1 MKKGINDK
9 RLSLH
14 QNVDART
21 VLTNA
26 HDGRQFHMK
35 KTFCAH
41 TLVTPTGDMPV
52 ILSLCIRTR
61 GKYITSP
68 FSRVTSHTGMIAC
81 WQLYID
87 SRLIPFVKEVF
98 FEYTSVSVND
108 DGCCIYFLHF
118 LSTQLILNVFLV
130 ILGSAVPFFSF
141 KYSHYIY
148 PEV

>member
-26 HDGRQFHMK
+26 HDGRQFHLK

-41 TLVTPTGDMPV
+41 TCDPNRRHACDSIVLYPNM
-52 ILSLCIRTR
+52 RE
-61 GKYITSP
+61 YMTSP
-68 FSRVTSHTGMIAC
+68 FSRVTSNTGMIAY

-87 SRLIPFVKEVF
+87 STLIPFVKEVF
-98 FEYTSVSVND
+98 FGGHSCF
-108 DGCCIYFLHF
+108 G
-118 LSTQLILNVFLV
+118 
-130 ILGSAVPFFSF
+130 
-141 KYSHYIY
+141 K
-148 PEV
+148 